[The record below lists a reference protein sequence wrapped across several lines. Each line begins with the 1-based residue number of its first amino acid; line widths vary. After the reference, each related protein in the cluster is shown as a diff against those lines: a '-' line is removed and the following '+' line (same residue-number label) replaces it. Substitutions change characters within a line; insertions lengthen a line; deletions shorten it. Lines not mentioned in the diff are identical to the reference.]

1 MLFHLLWWKM
11 RPLVYHHK
19 SYCFVAKS
27 TSLALL
33 QFWKW
38 KRWKCT
44 ITTFSWKYKALN
56 TASINLYGYGVMFD
70 LALYFSCLVY
80 PNPLCQLSWKD
91 PNKDCIQN
99 QIHSIRRYCEY
110 SKALLKEIHEIIV
123 LDVYLSIKYLR
134 VKRINNHILYTSI
147 WHKQMTI
154 IYMLVLP

>member
-1 MLFHLLWWKM
+1 MLFHLLLWKM
-11 RPLVYHHK
+11 RRLLDHHI
-19 SYCFVAKS
+19 SYCFVATS

-44 ITTFSWKYKALN
+44 ITTFYWKCKPLN
-56 TASINLYGYGVMFD
+56 SASVNLYGYGVMFEP
-70 LALYFSCLVY
+70 ALYFSCLVY

-91 PNKDCIQN
+91 PNQDCKQN
-99 QIHSIRRYCEY
+99 WIHSIRKHCKY
-110 SKALLKEIHEIIV
+110 SKALLKVVHEIIL
-123 LDVYLSIKYLR
+123 LDVYMSIKDLR
-134 VKRINNHILYTSI
+134 VKRINNHRLNTSI